1 MIELAEI
8 LVEKG
13 NPNSISDAGV
23 AAELALAGVKGACM
37 NVLINLSNVNNVAY
51 CDDKR
56 KSVKSLVSK
65 ANILVQAIYEKTIDK
80 IES

>member
-1 MIELAEI
+1 
-8 LVEKG
+8 VEKG
-13 NPNSISDAGV
+13 NPNSVSDISV
-23 AAELALAGVKGACM
+23 ASEVAIAGVKGACM
-37 NVLINLSNVNNVAY
+37 NVLINLSGLDDEAY

-65 ANILVQAIYEKTIDK
+65 ANSLVQAVYEKTIDK